1 MTGKGI
7 DIVEIGRIGQACC
20 SRRFCERVFTEEELK
35 RASVA
40 GLCVGL
46 ARRFALKEA
55 LFKALGTGPGST
67 IGWKDVEFVD
77 VEQTGGTLNLYGR
90 ARTLVGR
97 RRILF
102 SSSHSQ
108 GLAIATVVIE

>member
-7 DIVEIGRIGQACC
+7 DIVEVVRIRKACQ
-20 SRRFCERVFTEEELK
+20 RRGFLKRVFTEGELR
-35 RASVA
+35 RASWGQFYA
-40 GLCVGL
+40 GL

-67 IGWKDVEFVD
+67 ITWKDVEFVD
-77 VEQTGGTLNLYGR
+77 VEEGCGIPNLSSKARRLIGG
-90 ARTLVGR
+90 
-97 RRILF
+97 RRILY

-108 GLAIATVVIE
+108 GLAIAVVVVE